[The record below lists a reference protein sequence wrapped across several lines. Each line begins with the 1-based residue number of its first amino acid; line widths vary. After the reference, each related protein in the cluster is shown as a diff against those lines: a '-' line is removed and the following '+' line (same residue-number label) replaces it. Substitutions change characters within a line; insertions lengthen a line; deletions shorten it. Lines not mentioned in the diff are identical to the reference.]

1 MNLNRL
7 TNEEE
12 KILATGKLL
21 AYCEDRIIIEPP
33 CHAEIILDIFTS
45 FNQTEYS
52 RNGETPLEK
61 LQNDFPN
68 IGENELL
75 ELIEYFKQVKHYLD
89 LVCCAYA
96 QKYPYPVCSKK
107 SNEEQED
114 VEKVVKACRQRYPW
128 LEQEYIESYLIGAV
142 YMCIR

>member
-21 AYCEDRIIIEPP
+21 AYCGDRIIIEPP
-33 CHAEIILDIFTS
+33 CHAEKILDFFTS
-45 FNQTEYS
+45 FNQTKYS

-75 ELIEYFKQVKHYLD
+75 DLIEYFKQVKHYLD

-96 QKYPYPVCSKK
+96 QKYPYPVSRKNPTKNKK
-107 SNEEQED
+107 ML
-114 VEKVVKACRQRYPW
+114 KKW
-128 LEQEYIESYLIGAV
+128 
-142 YMCIR
+142 